1 MVTLIKTPKVF
12 TVRVFRKYPYLRILT
27 NLRGNKMSQRVLKSF
42 ETTEINIFL
51 VEITSNN
58 EVVRYDIE
66 RYSNDGYHQVDNL
79 DDDLESALESFQ
91 AICAIF

>member
-1 MVTLIKTPKVF
+1 
-12 TVRVFRKYPYLRILT
+12 
-27 NLRGNKMSQRVLKSF
+27 MSQRVLKSF

-51 VEITSNN
+51 VEIASNN

-79 DDDLESALESFQ
+79 DDNLESALEAFE
-91 AICAIF
+91 AICSIF

>member
-1 MVTLIKTPKVF
+1 
-12 TVRVFRKYPYLRILT
+12 
-27 NLRGNKMSQRVLKSF
+27 MSQRVLKSF

-79 DDDLESALESFQ
+79 DDDLESALEAFNI
-91 AICAIF
+91 AIELVQTQIEVIK

>member
-1 MVTLIKTPKVF
+1 
-12 TVRVFRKYPYLRILT
+12 
-27 NLRGNKMSQRVLKSF
+27 MSQRVLKSF

-79 DDDLESALESFQ
+79 DDNLESALEAFK
-91 AICAIF
+91 AICSIF